1 MTDRLLDAKEIAAR
15 LGVPASWVLE
25 HARAGAM
32 PCVRLGR
39 YVRFDAADVDEWVAA
54 CKKPAR
60 TVALR
65 RYQPSAARA
74 AEGEGR

>member
-1 MTDRLLDAKEIAAR
+1 MSTRLLVAREIADR
-15 LGVPASWVLE
+15 LGVPESWVLE
-25 HARAGAM
+25 HARTGSM

-54 CKKPAR
+54 CKQPAR

-65 RYQPSAARA
+65 RYQPNAARA
-74 AEGEGR
+74 AKTEGR